1 MTTTYEFPNSVPDDK
16 SATSDDSEV
25 RQLRQSLLQCREDL
39 SHERE
44 ASAHLRQLVTRNET
58 ILQQIL
64 SESSEK
70 SEKDLFSLTLERD
83 KLVEEK
89 TALEE
94 RVTLSDSKIHELQVC
109 VYTYAYT

>member
-1 MTTTYEFPNSVPDDK
+1 MIFCHCTD
-16 SATSDDSEV
+16 SATSPKGT
-25 RQLRQSLLQCREDL
+25 L
-39 SHERE
+39 S
-44 ASAHLRQLVTRNET
+44 
-58 ILQQIL
+58 
-64 SESSEK
+64 
-70 SEKDLFSLTLERD
+70 SLTLERD